1 MSLLTEYPVWF
12 LLFCIL
18 AGAFFSVGLYYGK
31 RRTDDG
37 LTVFTALLLLRFF
50 SVTVISFLLLNPLIQ
65 RTTRQVEKPVI
76 AVGIDGSR
84 SLVSSVDSV
93 EVRKN
98 IGRDIENL
106 SHELSDRFEF
116 AFYTFGQDVIP
127 GLPKDFKGNHTDI
140 SEFFNE
146 LGSRYANRN
155 LGAVIL
161 ATDGIYNKGSNPYYA
176 AEKLSVP
183 VFSVALGDTSLHKDV
198 LIMNISV
205 SKQVYL
211 NDEFPFEIMVEA
223 DKYTAKK
230 SSWG

>member
-50 SVTVISFLLLNPLIQ
+50 SVTVISFLLLNPLVQ

-93 EVRKN
+93 EVREN

-116 AFYTFGQDVIP
+116 AFYTFGQDVSGAYVIWEMSVERNFSRTNS
-127 GLPKDFKGNHTDI
+127 GWQDRLDKRN
-140 SEFFNE
+140 
-146 LGSRYANRN
+146 GS
-155 LGAVIL
+155 
-161 ATDGIYNKGSNPYYA
+161 
-176 AEKLSVP
+176 
-183 VFSVALGDTSLHKDV
+183 
-198 LIMNISV
+198 
-205 SKQVYL
+205 
-211 NDEFPFEIMVEA
+211 
-223 DKYTAKK
+223 
-230 SSWG
+230 